1 MIDIKKKTNVVFL
14 GPRLEQWKESY
25 ATPSKKTIFSLS
37 DQGNL
42 RITSS
47 LSKLSEQLN
56 VFDAIKLL
64 SKISADM
71 EKIII
76 TD

>member
-1 MIDIKKKTNVVFL
+1 MTDIKKKTNIVFL
-14 GPRLEQWKESY
+14 GQRLEQWKESY
-25 ATPSKKTIFSLS
+25 ISPSKKTIFSLS

-42 RITSS
+42 RIRISS
-47 LSKLSEQLN
+47 EFSEQLSM
-56 VFDAIKLL
+56 FDTVKLL